1 MINTATYEV
10 NLYLNGRL
18 IGNCR
23 RLAQNLSW
31 TRRRTKVGV
40 DSIDFT
46 INDVLFDEWCR
57 QRSVTINDLLKP
69 LALECR
75 VVRNGVELVG
85 GFLATM
91 PGYSPL
97 QQSANLA
104 LKFDGFLNLLG
115 GVYIRNTET
124 NLPLGTIEGRA
135 GDLVSQMIDL
145 ANTISGNAGKSY
157 GLIKGNIDEL
167 ASITH
172 TFDNYKTVKDWICD
186 RCDNTTGAGI
196 FEVYFDAN
204 KTYNIYADQN
214 FGDEITDWVA
224 FYPALQNG
232 TSATTISAAEV
243 GDFASAVFGLG
254 AGEVS
259 ANSDENTAISA
270 FAQNDEMVR
279 EYGYFETL
287 YQDSS
292 ISKVNSLQ
300 ANIEAE
306 LDNVS
311 NPIWQPQIT
320 LSGVQV
326 APTPGGSRKIWLG
339 DRIIIRNTLDLTGM
353 TNGDFCV
360 NELNVSVSS
369 NGGETI
375 KPTLER
381 VI

>member
-46 INDVLFDEWCR
+46 INDVQFDEWCR

-75 VVRNGVELVG
+75 IVRNGVELVG

-97 QQSANLA
+97 QRSSNLA
-104 LKFDGFLNLLG
+104 LRFDGFLNLLG

-157 GLIKGNIDEL
+157 GLTKGNIDEL

-196 FEVYFDAN
+196 FEVYFDAD
-204 KTYNIYADQN
+204 KTYNVYADQN

-232 TSATTISAAEV
+232 TSATTISAAEA

-320 LSGVQV
+320 LSGTQV
-326 APTPGGSRKIWLG
+326 APTPSGSRKIWLG

-353 TNGDFCV
+353 TNGDFRV
-360 NELNVSVSS
+360 NELNVSISG